1 MRSANRLFWTGA
13 IVSCLLF
20 GAGDPVIGW
29 LTELQ
34 QLEAALTGGG
44 QFETAAAHF
53 DTVLTEVRDWAAAT
67 GTSPGLP
74 PPAGKPA
81 TPEELRRQ
89 IASLRRFLENY
100 ERTRAGSGFHL
111 GRVEV
116 RVQGRAPGGL
126 SAESVDPSQSLAGG
140 GRSLVEALSAI
151 PGVNV
156 QRVGSRNESGVFLRG
171 FDRRQVP
178 LYVDGIPVYQPYDGT
193 TDLERYWTA
202 AVAEVEVSKSFTSA
216 SYGPNTLGGA
226 INLVTREPDAR
237 LRLDLWNGFS
247 SGRGRDAS
255 VHAGTLRRRYWLQGG
270 WDYSARGWLPLA
282 SQFGASHRR
291 ANSDRSEHGGQMQA
305 AWLGRGK
312 TRYSF
317 RYSAHSAEK
326 GQPPYAGLDPAVA
339 VRYWR
344 WPQWDKRDAYLLAA
358 KDLGS
363 LGLLRARLYADSTA
377 TYLRSFDDSS
387 YSTQL
392 KRSSFNSRTRDGITG
407 AVLDWENQADRTH
420 RLKLSGHWR
429 EELHREGNVGEPER
443 HFRDSVFTAGVE
455 DRLNL
460 GPRWQAS
467 AGFSLAHLRVRRAD
481 DFRQGALVPFPA
493 STQLAVSPQ
502 AALLFQAGR
511 AGTFYWTAGQR
522 TRLPTMKERY
532 SYRMGQALPN
542 PDLKPERARQF
553 EAGYR
558 RSAYSWLWVEA
569 AGFLYRVADTAQR
582 YYLQPNL
589 YQVRNWGRAEYL
601 GAEFSSR
608 LQLRSQLWTRLN
620 YTYLNRRG
628 RSEPAPLLV
637 DVPRHIASFSASWTP
652 PGRLTLYAESRYEGA
667 RPVQNDA
674 GRLVRLGSFVV
685 LNVSAACRL
694 ARGLELQAG
703 ASNLLD
709 RAYYLADGYPEEGRN
724 VFTKLRYRF

>member
-1 MRSANRLFWTGA
+1 MRSANRLLWTWA
-13 IVSCLLF
+13 IVSGLLF
-20 GAGDPVIGW
+20 GAQDLVIGW

-34 QLEAALTGGG
+34 QLEADLTAGE
-44 QFETAAAHF
+44 QLKTATARFA
-53 DTVLTEVRDWAAAT
+53 TVLTEVRDWAAAS
-67 GTSPGLP
+67 GVRPALP
-74 PPAGKPA
+74 PPSDKLA
-81 TPEELRRQ
+81 TPEQLRRQ
-89 IASLRRFLENY
+89 ISSLRQFLEDY

-116 RVQGRAPGGL
+116 RVVGRAPGGL
-126 SAESVDPSQSLAGG
+126 SAESVDPSQSLTGG
-140 GRSLVEALSAI
+140 GRSLVEALTAL
-151 PGVNV
+151 PGVNA

-193 TDLERYWTA
+193 ADLERFWTA

-255 VHAGTLRRRYWLQGG
+255 VHAGTLGRRYWFQGG
-270 WDYSARGWLPLA
+270 LDYSARDWLPLP
-282 SQFGASHRR
+282 SQSGASNRR
-291 ANSDRSEHGGQMQA
+291 ANSDRSELGGQLQA

-312 TRYSF
+312 SRYSF
-317 RYSAHSAEK
+317 RYSGHSAEK
-326 GQPPYAGLDPAVA
+326 GHPPYAGLDPAVA

-344 WPQWDKRDAYLLAA
+344 WPQWDKRDIYLLAA

-363 LGLLRARLYADSTA
+363 RGLVRARLYADSTS
-377 TYLRSFDDSS
+377 TYLRSFDDAS

-392 KRSSFNSRTRDGITG
+392 KRSSFNSPTRDGITG
-407 AVLDWENQADRTH
+407 AVLDWENHADRTH
-420 RLKLSGHWR
+420 RLKFSGHWR
-429 EELHREGNVGEPER
+429 EELHREGNLGEPQR

-460 GPRWQAS
+460 GPRWQAL

-481 DFRQGALVPFPA
+481 DFRQGALVPFP
-493 STQLAVSPQ
+493 TNTLLAVSPQ

-511 AGTFYWTAGQR
+511 AGTFYWTAGRR

-558 RSAYSWLWVEA
+558 RSASSWFWVEA
-569 AGFLYRVADTAQR
+569 AGFLYRVHDSAQR

-608 LQLRSQLWTRLN
+608 FQLRSQLWARLN

-637 DVPRHIASFSASWTP
+637 EVPRHIGLFSASWTP
-652 PGRLTLYAESRYEGA
+652 PGRLALYAESRYEAA
-667 RPVQNDA
+667 RLAQNDA
-674 GRLVRLGSFVV
+674 GRVLRLGSFVV
-685 LNVSAACRL
+685 LNVSVTCRL